1 MLLSGLVFLVEFLS
15 SHSSSSSFEC
25 NCECAHHLERV
36 LLEVIS
42 SQQNHLR
49 IGRDSEIGKGV
60 EIVGSSWI
68 SDGAWYLEGRSERDG
83 EGVQVM
89 LVVKGGRSRWEKW
102 EGATGMRESQEGK
115 VDRAAEA
122 SESEGGDFG
131 GAQGEELKPVE
142 RSSGRGGPW
151 RR

>member
-1 MLLSGLVFLVEFLS
+1 MVSGGE
-15 SHSSSSSFEC
+15 
-25 NCECAHHLERV
+25 
-36 LLEVIS
+36 IG
-42 SQQNHLR
+42 
-49 IGRDSEIGKGV
+49 IGRGGCEG
-60 EIVGSSWI
+60 
-68 SDGAWYLEGRSERDG
+68 DG
-83 EGVQVM
+83 
-89 LVVKGGRSRWEKW
+89 GGGG

-122 SESEGGDFG
+122 SEREGGDFG